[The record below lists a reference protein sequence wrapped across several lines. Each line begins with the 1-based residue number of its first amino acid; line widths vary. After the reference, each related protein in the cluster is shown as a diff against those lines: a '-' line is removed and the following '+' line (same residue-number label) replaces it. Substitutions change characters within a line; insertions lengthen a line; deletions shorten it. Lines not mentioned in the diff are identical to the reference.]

1 MREGTEK
8 GAIVLRFEEDH
19 GSAVIW
25 YVARCL
31 VGPLMFMW
39 SLSGGAAT
47 VIDEAGLVGRSDLVT
62 VLVAELLW

>member
-1 MREGTEK
+1 
-8 GAIVLRFEEDH
+8 
-19 GSAVIW
+19 
-25 YVARCL
+25 
-31 VGPLMFMW
+31 MFMW